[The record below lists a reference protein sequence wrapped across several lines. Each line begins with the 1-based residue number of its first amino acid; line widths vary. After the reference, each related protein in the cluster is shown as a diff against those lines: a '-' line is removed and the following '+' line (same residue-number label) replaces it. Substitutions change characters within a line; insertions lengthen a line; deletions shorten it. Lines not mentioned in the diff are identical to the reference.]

1 MKLVALNILIP
12 KELASRLSALRK
24 ASGTNVSA
32 FVRLAIEARL
42 NRVVVEAEPV
52 NRPTNKFGGL
62 KQTQNHVSARD
73 EMVD

>member
-1 MKLVALNILIP
+1 MSDVTLNQLA
-12 KELASRLSALRK
+12 ELPATVTNHAAQIADLHSRLAQHEQTLV
-24 ASGTNVSA
+24 G
-32 FVRLAIEARL
+32 L
-42 NRVVVEAEPV
+42 V

>member
-1 MKLVALNILIP
+1 MAHG
-12 KELASRLSALRK
+12 R
-24 ASGTNVSA
+24 G
-32 FVRLAIEARL
+32 
-42 NRVVVEAEPV
+42 V

>member
-1 MKLVALNILIP
+1 MTENQ
-12 KELASRLSALRK
+12 
-24 ASGTNVSA
+24 
-32 FVRLAIEARL
+32 
-42 NRVVVEAEPV
+42 V